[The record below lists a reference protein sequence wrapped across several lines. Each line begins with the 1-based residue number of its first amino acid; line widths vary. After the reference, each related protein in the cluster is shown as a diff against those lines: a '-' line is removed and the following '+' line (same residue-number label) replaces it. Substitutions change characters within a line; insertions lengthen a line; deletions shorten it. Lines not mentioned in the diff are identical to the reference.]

1 MKVPV
6 AKPLFT
12 NQVEK
17 NIIEA
22 LNDKAISGLFGN
34 HIIEFEEN
42 FAKFC
47 DTKYAISCSSG
58 TSALHLALAANNI
71 KKGDEVLVSSLTNM
85 ATFFAVLYLGAK
97 PVPVDIEIDTLNID
111 IKDLKKKIS
120 RNTKAIMVVHLFGHP
135 VDMDP
140 IIEIANKFNIPLF
153 EDCAEAHGAEYK
165 GKRVGGLSSAGCFS
179 FFANKILTTGEGG
192 MVTTNDKK
200 LADKVKSLKSLAFGT
215 NDKFQHTD
223 IGYNYRL
230 TNIQAAIGCE
240 QVQNADFLINK
251 RIEIANF
258 YTQKLSKFKEFLLLP
273 QEKDYAK
280 NVYWMYHMVINP
292 SSKISGMREK
302 ILEDLRKIGI
312 ETRQGFVP
320 FNLQKIFIKQNLTT
334 PDDCPVAALTSNN
347 SFYIPS
353 GPDITNDELD
363 YVISGFSSVLERYIG

>member
-17 NIIEA
+17 NIVEA

-34 HIIEFEEN
+34 HIIEFEKN

-58 TSALHLALAANNI
+58 TSALHLALAASNI

-85 ATFFAVLYLGAK
+85 ATFFSVMYLGAK
-97 PVPVDIEIDTLNID
+97 PVPVDIEMDTLNID
-111 IKDLKKKIS
+111 VQDLKKKITK
-120 RNTKAIMVVHLFGHP
+120 NTKAIMVVHLFGHP

-140 IIEIANKFNIPLF
+140 IIEIANRFNIPLF

-165 GKRVGGLSSAGCFS
+165 GKKVGGLSSAGCFS

-258 YTQKLSKFKEFLLLP
+258 YTQKLSKFKEFILLP

-302 ILEDLRKIGI
+302 ILEDLRLIGI

-320 FNLQKIFIKQNLTT
+320 FNLQKIFIKQNLTK

-363 YVISGFSSVLERYIG
+363 YVVSGFSSVLEKYIG